1 MDLFF
6 SFFVFNLLLLF
17 LNEKII
23 LLFNTYDVPDKK
35 RKIHKYKVSLSG
47 GFFLYLNFLLFFII
61 YFINQNNNENIVS
74 FFGSSENF
82 IIFFFISSIFFIFG
96 YFDDKLN
103 ISANY
108 KLFFSSIL
116 IILILLLDNSLIIS
130 LINFSFVDNIIYLA
144 RYKFVFTLICFLL
157 FINAFNMFDGIN
169 LQAGLYSLYL
179 FVIYLFITDNL
190 QLFIPFVVPLILFLY
205 LNYKNK
211 VFLGN
216 SGSLFLS
223 FSISYFAIKIFNN
236 NFDLYSDE
244 IFLLM
249 ILPGIDMLRLF
260 FVRLLN
266 KKSPFKPDK
275 QHMHHYLLNKFKYKL
290 TIVISIFLSTFPFI
304 LSFVIESYFVLIL
317 FLMIYFIFFYHLR
330 KYY

>member
-130 LINFSFVDNIIYLA
+130 LINFSFVDNIIYLG

>member
-130 LINFSFVDNIIYLA
+130 LINFSFVDNIIYLG
-144 RYKFVFTLICFLL
+144 RYKFFFTLICFLL